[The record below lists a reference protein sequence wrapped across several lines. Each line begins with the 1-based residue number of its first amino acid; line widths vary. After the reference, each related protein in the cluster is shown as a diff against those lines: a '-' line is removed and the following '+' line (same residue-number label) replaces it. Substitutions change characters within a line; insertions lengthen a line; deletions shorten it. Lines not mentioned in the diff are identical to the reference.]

1 MGNMHMINIDK
12 LTSKYLSEDL
22 ASQKAEAEAVVKK
35 YATEYRK
42 KYPRS
47 DFDDIFD
54 YVQSKAGF
62 DIMEVDAE
70 KIIDDVIDASLETQK
85 EFNPKFK
92 SASKLKDE
100 I

>member
-1 MGNMHMINIDK
+1 MNINKTIDK
-12 LTSKYLSEDL
+12 YLVEDL
-22 ASQKAEAEAVVKK
+22 ASQKAEAEAFIKK
-35 YATEYRK
+35 HAIAYRK
-42 KYPRS
+42 KNPKS

-70 KIIDDVIDASLETQK
+70 KIIDDVIDSSLETQT